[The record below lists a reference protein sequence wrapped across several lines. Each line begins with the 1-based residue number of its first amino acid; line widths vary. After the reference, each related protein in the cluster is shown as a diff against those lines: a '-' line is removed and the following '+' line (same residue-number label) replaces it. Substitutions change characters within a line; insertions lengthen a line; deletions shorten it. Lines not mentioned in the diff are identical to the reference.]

1 MWTLILVIFLVSGS
15 SNGGV
20 GTATSFLDFPNEAKC
35 RTAADVMGATQ
46 QVTLAPP
53 GSSSSSAPTSRKNF
67 SNFRRGASTNA
78 PVNYF
83 STLPRPNRI
92 FCANARPRSAPL
104 LS

>member
-53 GSSSSSAPTSRKNF
+53 ERILRFPRRPSIALLLNASNADRGLCAPRAI
-67 SNFRRGASTNA
+67 FRRWKSHS
-78 PVNYF
+78 PPDVW
-83 STLPRPNRI
+83 
-92 FCANARPRSAPL
+92 
-104 LS
+104 

>member
-1 MWTLILVIFLVSGS
+1 MWTLVLVIFLVSGS

-53 GSSSSSAPTSRKNF
+53 GAHPAISPSAI
-67 SNFRRGASTNA
+67 
-78 PVNYF
+78 Y
-83 STLPRPNRI
+83 RI
-92 FCANARPRSAPL
+92 VAQCIER
-104 LS
+104 

>member
-35 RTAADVMGATQ
+35 RTAADVMGATL

-53 GSSSSSAPTSRKNF
+53 GAHPAISPSAI
-67 SNFRRGASTNA
+67 
-78 PVNYF
+78 Y
-83 STLPRPNRI
+83 RI
-92 FCANARPRSAPL
+92 VAQCVER
-104 LS
+104 